1 MRDATAEEMK
11 ALANPLRL
19 RILRLCIDEAL
30 TNQQLAA
37 RLGRDPGTVLFHV
50 RVLERAGF
58 LKAEDQRR
66 GARGAAERPYRI
78 TGKSWQLRMRPN
90 AGHSAAVL
98 EAVRQEVVEGGDDG
112 VLALVRL
119 GVRLNEAD
127 RHELRRRIRE
137 LGDDFAARDDPA
149 GEPVGLLLALHRR
162 DGKAQ
167 R

>member
-1 MRDATAEEMK
+1 MK

-30 TNQQLAA
+30 TNQQLAT
-37 RLGRDPGTVLFHV
+37 RLGRDPGTTLFHV

-58 LKAEDQRR
+58 LHAEDQRR
-66 GARGAAERPYRI
+66 GTRGATERPYRI
-78 TGKSWQLRMRPN
+78 TGKSWLLRMRPD

-98 EAVRQEVVEGGDDG
+98 EAVRQEVAEGGDDG

-127 RHELRRRIRE
+127 RAELHRRLRD
-137 LGDDFAARDDPA
+137 LGDEFAARDDPA

-162 DGKAQ
+162 TGGEQ